1 MSRSQTMC
9 AIIAFR
15 TLQILFFNTAVF
27 LLGSC
32 GQASK
37 PFPEIDKQNLHIE
50 LIRTGGCLDACPS
63 YLVQIDGSGNVIF
76 DTGKTSAELGFG
88 EGIDTSYNTGVRVS
102 GRYHTKIPSQQVDTL
117 IAEFKKVD
125 FFNLNDRY
133 AADVTD
139 NPAYIVSI
147 RTGSARK
154 SIVDY
159 AGDRAGMPTTVRTL
173 QDLIDKASGSDRWV
187 KGTPDIL
194 PILLAQDVDF
204 GGVIG
209 LELMEAAAERNDV
222 ATMIRLKALG
232 APVNAQGAS
241 EPVETYALNP
251 LRSAITARQHN
262 AMAWLLKN
270 GAAGDQET
278 LKDALST
285 AVGMDNHHAY
295 KRIAAAFRLAALDIE
310 FKSRLIASAARNADV
325 AIVKD
330 LLASGANPR
339 GTMSEQT
346 VPFRPLFEAASGG
359 SYTETS
365 HSLVDRRKTVAILL
379 KSGAEAQT
387 CKNHYCET
395 ALFNV
400 SDPTIAEML
409 INAGA
414 NPNFRD
420 DEGEHI
426 LFSISDDD
434 VAMVLIAHGADLNAV
449 RPADG
454 MTLGRWARY
463 QGWRRVVDL
472 LNRKGL

>member
-1 MSRSQTMC
+1 MSRSQ
-9 AIIAFR
+9 IICM
-15 TLQILFFNTAVF
+15 ITAVK
-27 LLGSC
+27 LLRVLIVGIPLLLLSAC
-32 GQASK
+32 EPVAK
-37 PFPEIDKQNLHIE
+37 PFPNIDKQKLRIE

-63 YLVQIDGSGNVIF
+63 YSVQIDGAGNVIF

-88 EGIDTSYNTGVRVS
+88 EGADTSFHSAVRVS
-102 GRYHTKIPSQQVDTL
+102 GRYHTKISPRQVATL
-117 IAEFKKVD
+117 VEEFQRID
-125 FFNLNDRY
+125 FFSLNDRY
-133 AADVTD
+133 AAEVTD
-139 NPAYIVSI
+139 NPVYIVSI
-147 RTGSARK
+147 ETGNMKK
-154 SIVDY
+154 SVFDY
-159 AGDRAGMPTTVRTL
+159 AGERAGMPIAVRKL
-173 QDLIDKASGSDRWV
+173 QDLIDRASGTDRWI
-187 KGTPDIL
+187 KGTPEII
-194 PILLAQDVDF
+194 PILLAQDADF
-204 GGVIG
+204 SGVIG
-209 LELMEAAAERNDV
+209 LELMDAAAERNDV
-222 ATMIRLKALG
+222 ATMVRLKALG
-232 APVNAQGAS
+232 APLNAQDAS

-251 LRSAITARQHN
+251 LRSAIGKRRQN
-262 AMAWLLKN
+262 AMEWLLKS
-270 GAAGDQET
+270 GAARDQEAF
-278 LKDALST
+278 KDALST
-285 AVGMDNHHAY
+285 AIGMDNHRAY
-295 KRIAAAFRLAALDIE
+295 ERISTTLRIAALDIE
-310 FKSRLIASAARNADV
+310 FKSRLLASAAGNADV

-359 SYTETS
+359 SYIETS

-472 LNRKGL
+472 LNRRGL